1 MANLYLKIGNYKK
14 FCEVQIKL
22 GKWERALSFAPAVS
36 REYWESLVQN
46 YATACQETDIE
57 ESAYLNLISN
67 NGLQVNDHL
76 I

>member
-1 MANLYLKIGNYKK
+1 MKIGNYKK

-36 REYWESLVQN
+36 HEYWQSLVQN
-46 YATACQETDIE
+46 YATVCQETDIE

-67 NGLQVNDHL
+67 NGLQVNYYL